1 MALALCCMSH
11 SPLLN
16 LPGPPPE
23 LMADIEAAVDA
34 AAAFVADFDPQLTV
48 VFAPDHYNG
57 FFLRL
62 MPPFCIGTAA
72 HGVGDYG
79 THLGS
84 LNVATDLAT
93 DCAAAVLEHGVD
105 VAVSAHMDVDH
116 ATVQPLE
123 RLLGDAGACPVIPI
137 FINAVA
143 APLGPIHRARAL
155 GAAVGAYLRTLDLRV
170 LILGSGGLSHDPP
183 MPTLATAPP
192 VTRDRILHGTPM
204 SAEQRRARQ
213 DAVTAAARDFAAGT
227 SDLTPLNPE
236 FDQRFLSI
244 LDSGRLDDLA
254 DWSNS
259 YITEA
264 GGGSAHEIRTWA
276 AAFGALAAQGPYRT
290 ANHYYRP
297 APELIAGFAVRTAQ
311 PVEVDS

>member
-1 MALALCCMSH
+1 MSH

-16 LPGPPPE
+16 LPGPSRE
-23 LMADIEAAVDA
+23 LMDDIDAAITE

-57 FFLRL
+57 FFFKL

-72 HGVGDYG
+72 QGIGDYG
-79 THLGS
+79 THLGP
-84 LNVATDLAT
+84 LDVPADLAA
-93 DCAAAVLEHGVD
+93 DCAAAVLERGVD
-105 VAVSAHMDVDH
+105 LAVSANMDVDH
-116 ATVQPLE
+116 AVVQPLE
-123 RLLGDAGACPVIPI
+123 RLFGNAAACPVIPI

-155 GAAVGAYLRTLDLRV
+155 GAAVGEFLAGLDLRV
-170 LILGSGGLSHDPP
+170 LVLGSGGLSHDPP
-183 MPTLATAPP
+183 IPTLETAPP

-204 SAEQRRARQ
+204 SPEQRSARQ
-213 DAVTAAARDFAAGT
+213 DAVIAAARDFVAGT
-227 SDLTPLNPE
+227 NDLAPLNPE

-244 LDSGRLDDLA
+244 LDSGSLDNLA

-276 AAFGALAAQGPYRT
+276 AAFGALAAQGGYRT
-290 ANHYYRP
+290 VHRYYRP
-297 APELIAGFAVRTAQ
+297 APELIAGFAIRTAE
-311 PVEVDS
+311 PTGARG

>member
-1 MALALCCMSH
+1 MSH

-23 LMADIEAAVDA
+23 LMADIEAAIDD
-34 AAAFVADFDPQLTV
+34 AAAFVVDFDPQLTV
-48 VFAPDHYNG
+48 VLAPDHYNG
-57 FFLRL
+57 FFLQL

-72 HGVGDYG
+72 QGVGDYG
-79 THLGS
+79 TYAGP
-84 LNVATDLAT
+84 LNVAADLAAQ
-93 DCAAAVLEHGVD
+93 CAAAVLEHGVD
-105 VAVSAHMDVDH
+105 VAVSAGMDVDH
-116 ATVQPLE
+116 AMVQPLE
-123 RLLGDAGACPVIPI
+123 RLLGDATACPVIPI

-155 GAAVGAYLRTLDLRV
+155 GAAVGDYLAGLDLRV

-183 MPTLATAPP
+183 IPTLATAPP

-204 SAEQRRARQ
+204 SAQQRMARQ
-213 DAVTAAARDFAAGT
+213 ETVMAAARDFAAGT
-227 SDLTPLNPE
+227 NHLAPLNPE

-259 YITEA
+259 FITEA
-264 GGGSAHEIRTWA
+264 GGGSAHEIRTWV
-276 AAFGALAAQGPYRT
+276 AAFAALAAQGGYRT
-290 ANHYYRP
+290 SHRYYRP
-297 APELIAGFAVRTAQ
+297 APELIAGFAIRVGQ
-311 PVEVDS
+311 EVSS